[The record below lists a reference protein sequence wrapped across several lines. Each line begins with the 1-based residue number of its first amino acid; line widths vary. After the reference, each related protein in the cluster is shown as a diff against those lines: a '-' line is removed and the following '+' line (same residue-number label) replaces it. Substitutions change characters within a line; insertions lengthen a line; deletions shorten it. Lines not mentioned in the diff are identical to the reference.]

1 MCLIIP
7 GVGAYIK
14 QYLSLNVRLSEEKN
28 NHLKLKIISSYRKK
42 KKKIILHVETRGFR
56 QLYYLSIFT
65 VSGFYVLSISE
76 CR

>member
-42 KKKIILHVETRGFR
+42 KKK
-56 QLYYLSIFT
+56 
-65 VSGFYVLSISE
+65 
-76 CR
+76 